1 MRLSNLMRLG
11 VLVALLA
18 TLTACSSDNGT
29 NPGNGGGGGG
39 GGTREFVSPTLNNGD
54 AYQHTFNAAKTVRYY
69 CRFHG
74 GPGGVGMS
82 GIITVTATGTIET
95 RAVEITGN
103 TLPSLTVAQGST
115 VRWTNEDN
123 VPHTVES
130 DN

>member
-1 MRLSNLMRLG
+1 MKLTNLLRLC
-11 VLVALLA
+11 VLIALFA

-29 NPGNGGGGGG
+29 NPGGGGGGG
-39 GGTREFVSPTLNNGD
+39 GSREFVSPTLNNGE
-54 AYQHTFNAAKTVRYY
+54 AYQHTFNAAKTIRYY

-74 GPGGVGMS
+74 GPGGSGMS
-82 GIITVTATGTIET
+82 GIITVTATGAIET

-103 TLPSLTVAQGST
+103 SLPSLTVAQGST
-115 VRWTNEDN
+115 IRWTNEDN